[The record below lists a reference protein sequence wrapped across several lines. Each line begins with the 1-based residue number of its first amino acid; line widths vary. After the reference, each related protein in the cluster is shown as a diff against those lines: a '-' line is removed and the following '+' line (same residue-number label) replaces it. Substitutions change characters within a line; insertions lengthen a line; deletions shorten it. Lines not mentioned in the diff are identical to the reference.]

1 MRVAVVGGTGVVGSK
16 VVAQAQRAAV
26 ETVVIARSAGVDL
39 VSGDG
44 LDAALT
50 GCDAVIDASNIVTMR
65 ARPAVRFFAKA
76 TGNLITAAA
85 RAGVG
90 HLVALSIVGSD
101 VVDFG
106 YYLGKRAQEDRVRSG
121 EIPWT
126 IVRATQFFEFAEQL
140 LIRMPPL
147 IAAVPRMLCQPAA
160 ADDVAAML
168 LKTAQ
173 QHPAREVVAIAGPQQ
188 EKMVDMVRRVTAARH
203 LRRLVIP
210 ISLPGKVGAAMAT
223 GGLLPQGDYVRTT
236 TTFDDYLAAY
246 TQKHG

>member
-1 MRVAVVGGTGVVGSK
+1 MHLAVVGGTGMVGSK
-16 VVAQAQRAAV
+16 VVTQAQQAGV

-50 GCDAVIDASNIVTMR
+50 GCDAIIEASNVVTMR
-65 ARPAVRFFAKA
+65 ARPAVRFFATA
-76 TGNLITAAA
+76 TDNLITAAA
-85 RAGVG
+85 RSGVG
-90 HLVALSIVGSD
+90 HLVALSIFGSD
-101 VVDFG
+101 VVDLG
-106 YYLGKRAQEDRVRSG
+106 YYLGKRAQEDRVRAG

-140 LIRMPPL
+140 LTRMPPL

-168 LKTAQ
+168 FKTAQ
-173 QHPAREVVAIAGPQQ
+173 QPPTREVVAIAGPQR
-188 EKMVDMVRRVTAARH
+188 EKMVDMARRVTAARH
-203 LRRLVIP
+203 QPRLVIP

-223 GGLLPQGDYVRTT
+223 GGLLPRGDYVRTT
-236 TTFDDYLAAY
+236 TTFNDYLAAY
-246 TQKHG
+246 TR